1 MVSFLMKSFVPDWCV
16 TRKAARFFQSAS
28 ICFIV
33 ILVAGCASIRTW
45 LPFSGPSRKEVLA
58 TQNAAPE
65 ESAIQVVEVTD
76 AVTRELLARQQ
87 RSLFSETL
95 GDKAAA
101 GYVVGPGDV
110 LEVFIWEAPPATL
123 FGPTVL
129 DPKSDIA
136 TARVTALPEQM
147 VSSDGTINVPFA
159 GDVPVAFKS
168 PQQIEA
174 DIVKRLKQ
182 KANQPQVMVTVVR
195 NTTSSV
201 TVVGEVASSTRM
213 PLTAKGERLLDALA
227 AAGGVRQPVDKMMVQ
242 ITRGRMV
249 QALPLGTVIRDP
261 RQNIQLQPG
270 DVITALFQPFS
281 FNVLGATTKNEEVNF
296 EAQGISLAQA
306 LARAGGLSDTRADA
320 RGVFIFRFEKAD
332 ALAWQSPP
340 RMTPDGRVPVIYRF
354 DLKAPATFFVAQ
366 SFQIQN
372 QDVLYVSNA
381 SGAEF
386 QKFLNIV
393 TEVAY
398 PALTAISVSNTLK
411 N

>member
-1 MVSFLMKSFVPDWCV
+1 METFVPGRV
-16 TRKAARFFQSAS
+16 ITRKAARVSLCAS
-28 ICFIV
+28 IFLIA
-33 ILVAGCASIRTW
+33 ILVTGCASIRTW
-45 LPFSGPSRKEVLA
+45 LPFSGPSGKEVVA
-58 TQNAAPE
+58 VQNAGPE
-65 ESAIQVVEVTD
+65 EYAIQVVEVTD
-76 AVTRELLARQQ
+76 AVTRELFARQQ

-129 DPKSDIA
+129 DPKSGIA

-174 DIVKRLKQ
+174 EIVKRLKQ

-195 NTTSSV
+195 NATSSV

-242 ITRGRMV
+242 ITRGHMV

-270 DVITALFQPFS
+270 DVITALFQPLS
-281 FNVLGATTKNEEVNF
+281 FNVLGATTKNEEINF

-306 LARAGGLSDTRADA
+306 LARSGGLQDMRADA

-332 ALAWQSPP
+332 ALTWQSPP
-340 RMTPDGRVPVIYRF
+340 RTTPDGRIPVIYRF
-354 DLKAPATFFVAQ
+354 DLKEPAAFFVAQ

-381 SGAEF
+381 PGADF
-386 QKFLNIV
+386 QKFLNLV
-393 TEVAY
+393 TSVAY
-398 PALTAISVSNTLK
+398 PVLTGISVSNTLHSG

>member
-1 MVSFLMKSFVPDWCV
+1 METFVPGRRNF
-16 TRKAARFFQSAS
+16 RKAARFYRCAS
-28 ICFIV
+28 IFLIV
-33 ILVAGCASIRTW
+33 TLVAGCASIRTW
-45 LPFSGPSRKEVLA
+45 LPFSGPSRREVLSA
-58 TQNAAPE
+58 GNAAPE
-65 ESAIQVVEVTD
+65 EPAIEVVDVTD
-76 AVTRELLARQQ
+76 AVTRELLARQK

-101 GYVVGPGDV
+101 SYVVGPGDV

-129 DPKSDIA
+129 DPKSGIA
-136 TARVTALPEQM
+136 TARVTALPDQM

-159 GDVPVAFKS
+159 GDVTVAFKS

-174 DIVKRLKQ
+174 DIVKRLNK
-182 KANQPQVMVTVVR
+182 KANQPQVLVTVVR
-195 NTTSSV
+195 NATSSV

-227 AAGGVRQPVDKMMVQ
+227 AAGGVKQPVDKMMVQ
-242 ITRGRMV
+242 ITRGHTV

-270 DVITALFQPFS
+270 DVITALFQPLS
-281 FNVLGATTKNEEVNF
+281 FNVLGATTKNEEINF

-306 LARAGGLSDTRADA
+306 LARAGGLEDSRADA
-320 RGVFIFRFEKAD
+320 RGVFIFRLEKAD
-332 ALAWQSPP
+332 ALTWQSPP
-340 RMTPDGRVPVIYRF
+340 RTTPDGRVPVIYRF
-354 DLKAPATFFVAQ
+354 DLKEPATFFVAQ

-398 PALTAISVSNTLK
+398 PALTAISVSNTIK